1 MMGKQL
7 GISIVVSALV
17 LLSSPV
23 MAGPNMK
30 EGKWQISSKME
41 MPGMPMQIPP
51 QTFSHCLTKKDMVP
65 RQEKPDQSCKM
76 VKNSV
81 KGSTVSWLMECNTP
95 QGPSTI
101 DGKVTYKGDSF
112 DGLIKIRQAGME
124 MTQRLSGK
132 WVGQCQ

>member
-1 MMGKQL
+1 MSKQRV
-7 GISIVVSALV
+7 ISMVVSVLV

-41 MPGMPMQIPP
+41 MPGMPMQIPA
-51 QTFSHCLTKKDMVP
+51 QTYTHCLTKEDMVP
-65 RQEKPDQSCKM
+65 RQKTPDQNCKM
-76 VKNSV
+76 VNNTV
-81 KGSTVSWLMECNTP
+81 KGSTVSWQMECATP

-112 DGLIKIRQAGME
+112 DGIIKIRQAGME
-124 MTQRLSGK
+124 MTQQMSGK
-132 WVGQCQ
+132 WIGPCQ

>member
-17 LLSSPV
+17 LLSSLV

-41 MPGMPMQIPP
+41 MPGMPVQIPP

-76 VKNSV
+76 VNNSV
-81 KGSTVSWLMECNTP
+81 KGSTVTWLMECNTP
-95 QGPSTI
+95 QGPSAI
-101 DGKVTYKGDSF
+101 DGKVTYKGDTF
-112 DGLIKIRQAGME
+112 DGVIKIRQAGME
-124 MTQRLSGK
+124 MTQRMSGK